1 MHSTLSFSFI
11 LFPWKQNKDSAKED
25 EPQAKKPSAFEM
37 VSFVELPPRKKEA
50 LSLVLSFLMERK
62 NINNDSL

>member
-1 MHSTLSFSFI
+1 MHVHLISLHLITS
-11 LFPWKQNKDSAKED
+11 DSRAGFAEIPR
-25 EPQAKKPSAFEM
+25 E
-37 VSFVELPPRKKEA
+37 VVVPRKKEA

>member
-1 MHSTLSFSFI
+1 MTEWDLQKSRGR
-11 LFPWKQNKDSAKED
+11 
-25 EPQAKKPSAFEM
+25 
-37 VSFVELPPRKKEA
+37 VLPPRKKEA

>member
-1 MHSTLSFSFI
+1 M
-11 LFPWKQNKDSAKED
+11 
-25 EPQAKKPSAFEM
+25 
-37 VSFVELPPRKKEA
+37 LPPRKKEA